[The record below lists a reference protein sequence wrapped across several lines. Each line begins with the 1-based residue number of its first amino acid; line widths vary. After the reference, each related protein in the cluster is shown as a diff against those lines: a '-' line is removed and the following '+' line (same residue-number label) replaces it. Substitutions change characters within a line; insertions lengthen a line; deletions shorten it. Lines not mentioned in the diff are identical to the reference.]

1 MRSSTVV
8 LGGIFVEKFQES
20 TRKTGFGTFKTEEL
34 LSFWV
39 ILERL
44 LADPRIS
51 NYLKLEGLK
60 NQVVSVVF
68 NRLVEFWLK
77 ETRESLKILEVKG
90 RERKRLVKNNYNNND
105 NT

>member
-20 TRKTGFGTFKTEEL
+20 TRKTGFGTFKTEEV
-34 LSFWV
+34 LSFRV
-39 ILERL
+39 LLERF

-60 NQVVSVVF
+60 NQVVSVDF

-77 ETRESLKILEVKG
+77 EMRASL
-90 RERKRLVKNNYNNND
+90 RRFWR
-105 NT
+105 